1 MSVESNLLVDQNER
15 PDQGYQPVKSYLTS
29 EAVAAGLLVVHATAR
44 VYEGVRIVP
53 TEDNGRHYGPV
64 TVAAG
69 ALVREGVI
77 ICSGTT
83 IGENSVVGHGVV
95 LRRGVRIGRDTV
107 ISHNT
112 TIEREVSIGDNV
124 RISAL
129 THLTVACLLE
139 DDVEIGARVVTINDN
154 ELRWRRADQVLKP
167 PIFRRGCRVGSGVTV
182 LSGIEIGERTLVG
195 AGAVVTR
202 NLPANV
208 VAYGVPAYVQRELE
222 PDE

>member
-1 MSVESNLLVDQNER
+1 MTIE
-15 PDQGYQPVKSYLTS
+15 KSFLAN
-29 EAVAAGLLVVHATAR
+29 EAVAAGLLIVHETAR
-44 VYEGVRIVP
+44 VYDGVRIVP
-53 TEDNGRHYGPV
+53 HEDDGRHWGPV
-64 TVAAG
+64 TIAAG

-77 ICSGTT
+77 MCSGVSV
-83 IGENSVVGHGVV
+83 GENSVVGHGVV
-95 LRRGVRIGRDTV
+95 LRRGVRIGRNSV

-112 TIEREVSIGDNV
+112 TIERDVQIGDNV

-154 ELRWRRADQVLKP
+154 ELRWRRADQVLKAP
-167 PIFRRGCRVGSGVTV
+167 VFREGCRVGSGVTV
-182 LSGIEIGERTLVG
+182 LSGIEIGARTLVG

-202 NLPANV
+202 SLPPNV

-222 PDE
+222 PGE